1 MTIANVNGVGV
12 VHWNPRQPVIT
23 GRFGNRLHLGRRR
36 NNFGDLLGP
45 ALVSRIV
52 ADDGL
57 KQPATR
63 RGTPRLV
70 AIGSIIHFAADGD
83 VIWGSGINGKASDDE
98 HRFLQLD
105 VRAVRGPLTRDA
117 LIRRGI
123 DVPEIFGDP
132 GLLAPTVFPEL
143 SRWSQNKRH
152 QLSIVPNL
160 HDFAIWRSHPD
171 VVDPTA
177 PLLAVLERI
186 ARSERVIG
194 SSLHGIIVAESLGV
208 PATLMRPGTEPLF
221 KYEDYYRGTGR
232 QDFPVATGLDEALS
246 THAEPIG
253 EWSSIE
259 LLDAFPS
266 DLWTSA

>member
-1 MTIANVNGVGV
+1 MTIAEVNGVDV
-12 VHWNPRQPVIT
+12 VHWNPRRPVIT

-45 ALVSRIV
+45 ALVSRLV
-52 ADDGL
+52 AEQGL
-57 KQPATR
+57 ERAAIRQR
-63 RGTPRLV
+63 TPRLV

-83 VIWGSGINGKASDDE
+83 VIWGSGINGKVSDDD
-98 HRFLQLD
+98 HRFSQLD

-117 LIRRGI
+117 LIARGI
-123 DVPEIFGDP
+123 EVPEIFGDP
-132 GLLAPTVFPEL
+132 GLLAPIVFPEL
-143 SRWSQNKRH
+143 PRWSQGKRH

-160 HDFAIWRSHPD
+160 HDFSIWQSHPD

-177 PLLAVLERI
+177 PLLTVLERI
-186 ARSERVIG
+186 ARSERVVG

-232 QDFPVATGLDEALS
+232 HEFPVAKDLDEALA
-246 THAEPIG
+246 THAEPI
-253 EWSSIE
+253 ESWSNTE
-259 LLDAFPS
+259 LLAAFPS
-266 DLWTSA
+266 DLWTIR